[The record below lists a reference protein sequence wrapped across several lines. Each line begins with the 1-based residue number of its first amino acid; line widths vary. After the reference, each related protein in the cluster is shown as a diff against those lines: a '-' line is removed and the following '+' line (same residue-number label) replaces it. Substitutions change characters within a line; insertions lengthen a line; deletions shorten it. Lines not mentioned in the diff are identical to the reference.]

1 MRLFLSDWEWIGKM
15 REQSTPNSRTIIAIG
30 RTGSDAGVAGS
41 GIPGMGNSPFRG
53 PDSVYTGTGAGRVA
67 ER

>member
-1 MRLFLSDWEWIGKM
+1 MP
-15 REQSTPNSRTIIAIG
+15 EQRTNNGTIIAIG

-53 PDSVYTGTGAGRVA
+53 PDAMHTGTGAGRVA